1 MNDQDV
7 NSAVPKQIAAVP
19 RTRKQISA
27 SLLADGLAL
36 KARWKTLI
44 ADAKSVWPKISAE
57 ELASAHGD
65 IHRLA
70 GMVQLRCQLSREE
83 SDRQVKAFFAKHAA
97 KA

>member
-1 MNDQDV
+1 MSNQDI
-7 NSAVPKQIAAVP
+7 NTAVANQPAALP

-70 GMVQLRCQLSREE
+70 GMVQLRCHLSREE
-83 SDRQVKAFFAKHAA
+83 SDRQVKAFFDKHAA
-97 KA
+97 KT

>member
-1 MNDQDV
+1 MSHQDI
-7 NSAVPKQIAAVP
+7 NSDIAAKPFEAP

-44 ADAKSVWPKISAE
+44 ADAKSVWPKISTE
-57 ELASAHGD
+57 ELASAQGD

-83 SDRQVKAFFAKHAA
+83 SDRQVKAFFEKHAA